1 MVVSMPQA
9 ERGDFPAAG
18 SRARALKRFERDLH
32 AWLDTAEGRFAEWS
46 ARRSVSARAA
56 RAEPADHDLGVVG
69 REAR

>member
-1 MVVSMPQA
+1 MVVSMPQE

-32 AWLDTAEGRFAEWS
+32 AWLGTAEGRFAQWS
-46 ARRSVSARAA
+46 ACRAVG
-56 RAEPADHDLGVVG
+56 AEAADHDLRVVG